1 MKTVSMSGSPR
12 ESVGKKDAK
21 RHRAEGRVPCVI
33 YGGEEQI
40 HFVTDEKA
48 FLKIIH
54 SPETFFIKMSI
65 DKKDYDCVLKDIQYH
80 PVSDSIL
87 HADFIE
93 FKNDKPITLP
103 IPVKF
108 TGTAPGVIKGGKLVT
123 KFRKLPVIALP
134 GDMPEAIVVDISK
147 LDIAQ
152 KVLINQIPQEKFR
165 ILERQERYVVT
176 INATRQSTTVGP
188 GEGK

>member
-1 MKTVSMSGSPR
+1 MSGSPR

-21 RHRAEGRVPCVI
+21 LHRAEGRVPCVL
-33 YGGEEQI
+33 YGGDEQV

-48 FLKIIH
+48 FLKILQ
-54 SPETFFIKMSI
+54 SPDTFFIKLSVG
-65 DKKDYDCVLKDIQYH
+65 DKKYDCVMKEIQFH

-93 FKNDKPITLP
+93 FKSDKPLTLH

-108 TGTAPGVIKGGKLVT
+108 SGTAPGVIKGGKLVT
-123 KFRKLPVIALP
+123 KFRKLPVVALP
-134 GDMPEAIVVDISK
+134 GDMPEAIVVDISN

-152 KVLINQIPQEKFR
+152 KVLISQIPQEKFR
-165 ILERQERYVVT
+165 ILEKQERYVVT
-176 INATRQSTTVGP
+176 INATRQSATAGP

>member
-152 KVLINQIPQEKFR
+152 KVLISEIPQEKFR